1 VRRKYK
7 LTGTCLAMVVG
18 LMAFTPV
25 AGADTRVGS
34 ATYDPCGFS
43 AYTWRDD
50 TTPQG
55 PVPGGPHT
63 LDDNS
68 LYLQDAAVQATTP
81 GETYVATSGY
91 DLICVSAPNVT
102 IYTLGIQFANQAG
115 DHVRTADGRWV
126 DGVQTDFSDA
136 SNLTIYGDR
145 DPGALLDDPSDDTP
159 ITSVPSAGVGF
170 EGVYRLYVQAFA
182 ATVVYGTN
190 LEDDLYGGGIYA
202 NGAYLP
208 GPDVTLYGNGGTD
221 VISTWGG
228 VATLYGGGGDDFIE
242 SFGVDGERTVQYGS
256 AGSDTLSTS
265 TDDSLLSGGYGA
277 DRLVAGASA
286 DDATLAGGGGSD
298 TLTTSSDDSVL
309 SGGTS
314 ADRLVARASA
324 DAATLKGGGGRDTLI
339 ARDADDTVFGGTG
352 YDTCRVKR
360 GVERHSCER
369 VVFL

>member
-1 VRRKYK
+1 MRRKFK
-7 LTGTCLAMVVG
+7 LTGACLAIVVG
-18 LMAFTPV
+18 LAFAPS
-25 AGADTRVGS
+25 AGAN
-34 ATYDPCGFS
+34 ALDPCGFS
-43 AYTWRDD
+43 V
-50 TTPQG
+50 G
-55 PVPGGPHT
+55 PAVTEITEPGVTVKGT
-63 LDDNS
+63 D
-68 LYLQDAAVQATTP
+68 
-81 GETYVATSGY
+81 GY
-91 DLICVSAPNVT
+91 DLFCVSAPNVT
-102 IYTLGIQFANQAG
+102 IYTMGVQFDNKPG
-115 DHVRTADGRWV
+115 DHIRTADGRWQCS
-126 DGVQTDFSDA
+126 DGYNGCVQTDFSDA

-159 ITSVPSAGVGF
+159 ITSVPSAGEGF

-190 LEDDLYGGGIYA
+190 LEDDLYSGGTYA

-228 VATLYGGGGDDFIE
+228 AATLYGGGGDDFIE

-277 DRLVAGASA
+277 DRLVARASA
-286 DDATLAGGGGSD
+286 DDATLAGGGGID

-339 ARDADDTVFGGTG
+339 ARDAHDTVYGGKG